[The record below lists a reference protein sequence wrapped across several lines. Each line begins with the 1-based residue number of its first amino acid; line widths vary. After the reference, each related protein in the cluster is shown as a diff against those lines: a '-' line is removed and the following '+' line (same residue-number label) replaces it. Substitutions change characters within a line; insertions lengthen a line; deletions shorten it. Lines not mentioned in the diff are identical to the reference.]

1 MSLYE
6 LLRLA
11 FSRLR
16 TSRLRAALTMLGVI
30 IGVASVVALVGV
42 GQGTTSNI
50 TNRLSSLGTNLLTVS
65 PTGGGASSGTLTLE
79 DSDAIGKLTSV
90 AGVAPE
96 VSTSLL
102 VKAGTKSTTTTI
114 VGTTP
119 AYPTVRAYD
128 VWQGTFLTDVSV
140 DRDLR
145 VAVLGATTA
154 TDLGLGAA
162 DVGTDISIGGIPF
175 RVIGILQAKGGSG
188 FQDPDDQ
195 VMVPVGAVQKY
206 FVGGDTVR
214 TIGVSVAQADQ
225 MTATTAE
232 LTALLRDRHD
242 LAASDDADFSVF
254 NQTQL
259 LAAASSITATL
270 TLLLGGIASIS
281 LVVGGIGIMNIM
293 LVSVRE
299 RTREIGIR
307 KAIGA
312 RGRDILAQFLVEA
325 LTLSLLGGLIGIAVG
340 LGRLGR
346 DRSAGR
352 LGLLIQPGHRRGG
365 RPLQSRG
372 RDRVRRLAG
381 TAGRSSRPHQRTAL
395 RITKE
400 IPSCPTI
407 PPSPRRSSRSPGR
420 RPATPADAAHDPAP
434 AVRSSPCDPR
444 SRRRVARRPAG
455 GSTSSLAW
463 PPRSPS
469 VASRSPSGGAR
480 PRSQRAGSAR
490 ASATAV
496 ATSRAAA
503 SIRTRRLRRVVAV
516 SARASSGRAAWP
528 SRAPSS
534 RSPATP

>member
-1 MSLYE
+1 MSLFE

-11 FSRLR
+11 LSRLR

-50 TNRLSSLGTNLLTVS
+50 TDRLSSLGTNLLTIS
-65 PTGGGASSGTLTLE
+65 PTGGGPDGGSLTL
-79 DSDAIGKLTSV
+79 DDAAAIAELDSV

-102 VKAGTKSTTTTI
+102 VQAGEESTTTTV
-114 VGTTP
+114 VGTTD

-145 VAVLGATTA
+145 VAVLGASTA
-154 TDLGLGAA
+154 TDLGLGAS
-162 DVGTDISIGGIPF
+162 DLGSEISIGGIPF

-195 VMVPVGAVQKY
+195 VVVPVGVVQKY

-225 MTATTAE
+225 MTATNAE
-232 LTALLRDRHD
+232 LTALLRDRHE
-242 LAASDDADFSVF
+242 LAAADDDDFNVF
-254 NQTQL
+254 DQTQL
-259 LAAASSITATL
+259 LEAASSISATL

-340 LGRLGR
+340 LGV
-346 DRSAGR
+346 SAVIG
-352 LGLLIQPGHRRGG
+352 Q
-365 RPLQSRG
+365 
-372 RDRVRRLAG
+372 LAG
-381 TAGRSSRPHQRTAL
+381 WGFSFSPTTVAAAVLFSLAVGVVFGVWPARQAARLDPINAL
-395 RITKE
+395 RYE
-400 IPSCPTI
+400 
-407 PPSPRRSSRSPGR
+407 
-420 RPATPADAAHDPAP
+420 
-434 AVRSSPCDPR
+434 
-444 SRRRVARRPAG
+444 
-455 GSTSSLAW
+455 
-463 PPRSPS
+463 
-469 VASRSPSGGAR
+469 
-480 PRSQRAGSAR
+480 
-490 ASATAV
+490 
-496 ATSRAAA
+496 
-503 SIRTRRLRRVVAV
+503 
-516 SARASSGRAAWP
+516 
-528 SRAPSS
+528 
-534 RSPATP
+534 